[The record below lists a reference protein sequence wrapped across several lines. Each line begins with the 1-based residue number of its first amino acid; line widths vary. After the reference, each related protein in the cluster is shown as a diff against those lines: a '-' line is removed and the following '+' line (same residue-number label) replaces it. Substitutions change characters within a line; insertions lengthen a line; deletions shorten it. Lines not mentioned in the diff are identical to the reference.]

1 MSLADEMRLKAST
14 VTDRVY
20 EEVVRLIEKAASEG
34 RYNAVFE
41 YRNFFK
47 ADWEEIARKLRAEGF
62 VVELDKLKIVQ
73 DSGFWSRTIEVMR
86 VYWD

>member
-1 MSLADEMRLKAST
+1 MLADEMRLKTST

-34 RYNAVFE
+34 RYNATFE

-47 ADWEEIARKLRAEGF
+47 ADWEKIARKLRAEGF
-62 VVELDKLKIVQ
+62 TVKLDKLRIVQ
-73 DSGFWSRTIEVMR
+73 GDGFFSRTIEVMY
-86 VYWD
+86 VYW